1 MSEYEVTAGYD
12 GMSLP
17 YSPEAEQSVLGAI
30 LLDASCLD
38 RVMDILPTPA
48 YFHLTKHRM
57 IYSAMLD
64 MMSHGEQVD
73 PVTLLDR
80 LRGERDFDETS
91 DKTYLLQLA
100 NLVPSLTN
108 VEVYAELVKE
118 KYDIRTLITT
128 ARDIIETASGG
139 GAEPAQLL
147 DAAEERIL
155 GIRQGKTVS
164 GLEHIKE
171 ILIKAYDTIE
181 ALSQPGAEQ
190 LRVPTGIADLDEM
203 ISGLNKSDLIILA
216 ARPGMGKTSFA
227 LNITRHAA
235 LHASKRV
242 AFFSLEMSKE
252 QLVMRLLSSEA
263 LVASEKLRNGKLSD
277 GDWRKIASAS
287 DVLSKA
293 DLFFDDSSGI
303 TVPEM
308 KARLRRLGHVDL
320 VVIDYLQLM
329 SGTGRTENRV
339 QEISQITRNMKI
351 MAKEFNIPVLLL
363 SQLAR
368 ATEARQG
375 HRPMLSDLRDSGSI
389 EQDADI
395 VMFLYRD
402 DYYADQNPDDAGA
415 DRNESEVIVMKNRHG
430 RTDTV
435 KLHWQGEFTRFTG
448 QEVFHRD

>member
-1 MSEYEVTAGYD
+1 MSDYEITSGYD

-30 LLDASCLD
+30 LLEASCLD
-38 RVMDILPTPA
+38 RVMDILPTPE

-57 IYSAMLD
+57 IYAAMLD
-64 MMSHGEQVD
+64 MVSHGEKVD
-73 PVTLLDR
+73 AVTLLER
-80 LRGERDFDETS
+80 LRAQREFDETA

-100 NLVPSLTN
+100 NLVPSLAN
-108 VEVYAELVKE
+108 VEVYANLVRQ
-118 KYDIRTLITT
+118 KYDVRTLITT
-128 ARDIIETASGG
+128 ARDIIESAAGSG
-139 GAEPAQLL
+139 ADPAQLL
-147 DAAEERIL
+147 DSAEERIL
-155 GIRQGKTVS
+155 NIRQGKSVS

-171 ILIKAYDTIE
+171 ILIKAYDSIE
-181 ALSQPGAEQ
+181 ALSQPGADQ

-203 ISGLNKSDLIILA
+203 ISGLNKSDLIVLA

-227 LNITRHAA
+227 LNIARHAA
-235 LHASKRV
+235 LHAGKRV

-252 QLVMRLLSSEA
+252 QLVTRLLSSEA
-263 LVASEKLRNGKLSD
+263 LVSSEKLRSGRLSD

-287 DVLSKA
+287 DVLSKSE
-293 DLFFDDSSGI
+293 LYFDDSSGI

-308 KARLRRLGHVDL
+308 KARLRRLGNVD
-320 VVIDYLQLM
+320 VVMIDYLQLM

-351 MAKEFNIPVLLL
+351 MAKEFNVPVVLL

-395 VMFLYRD
+395 VMFLYRE
-402 DYYADQNPDDAGA
+402 DYYAEPGKDEGA

-448 QEVFHRD
+448 QEVFHRE